1 MRLWQLT
8 KGIVSEPFEACVQFD
23 AVCDKLVSNEK
34 GRKWNVLCWIVWE
47 KDKTK
52 MISPWKNAFDLLKR
66 ITKRTEMMFYF
77 DFDHFFSLSIQTLST
92 SFRYTRKIVWFNSI
106 MLRKK
111 NKSQME
117 SVEGIVTQVVHETIS
132 HEEWSFSPI
141 WSMNETLQVILIFF
155 KASE

>member
-1 MRLWQLT
+1 MGEFLLFLMPSMINCYRSKKEEDIQKTAGKKILN
-8 KGIVSEPFEACVQFD
+8 KKIKKYPSSGYVPFR
-23 AVCDKLVSNEK
+23 N
-34 GRKWNVLCWIVWE
+34 
-47 KDKTK
+47 
-52 MISPWKNAFDLLKR
+52 KR

-106 MLRKK
+106 MHRKK